1 MPSYSIGGS
10 SSRIEPGV
18 TGIGYLL
25 YGSHEETQ
33 RLMSEHAEG
42 ELRGFTRWRVSRHLA
57 KCEMCRA
64 LYRSFLDALE
74 GLRALRR
81 REPPANP
88 EIADSVIAR
97 IRESEGEPGG

>member
-1 MPSYSIGGS
+1 M
-10 SSRIEPGV
+10 

-25 YGSHEETQ
+25 NGSHDETT

-42 ELRGFTRWRVSRHLA
+42 ELRGYTRWRVSRHLV

-64 LYRSFLDALE
+64 VYRSFLDALE
-74 GLRALRR
+74 GLRAVGR
-81 REPPANP
+81 REPPPKP

-97 IRESEGEPGG
+97 IREGEGKPGA

>member
-1 MPSYSIGGS
+1 M
-10 SSRIEPGV
+10 

-25 YGSHEETQ
+25 HGSHEETQ
-33 RLMSEHAEG
+33 RLMSEHADG
-42 ELRGFTRWRVSRHLA
+42 ELRGYRRWRVSRHLA

-64 LYRSFLDALE
+64 LYRSFLEALDALRTL
-74 GLRALRR
+74 GRD
-81 REPPANP
+81 EPPPKP